1 MRGAG
6 DLDTRIRFE
15 RRVGTQDPRLGAYVY
30 TWEEVATVWADVQD
44 MVPSRA
50 ERIADGIAIQ
60 ARPTR
65 VRIRWRDDITSDLR
79 VIIGSDT
86 YRIVGGPAELGRRE
100 RLEMVC
106 EVLTTEGVAP

>member
-1 MRGAG
+1 MPAG
-6 DLDTRIRFE
+6 SMDTRIRFE

-30 TWEEVATVWADVQD
+30 TWDEVATVWADVQD

-60 ARPTR
+60 ARPAR
-65 VRIRWRDDITSDLR
+65 VRIRWREGITSDLR

-100 RLEMVC
+100 RLELVC
-106 EVLTTEGVAP
+106 EVMTTSGVEP

>member
-1 MRGAG
+1 MGAG
-6 DLDTRIRFE
+6 ALDTRIRFE
-15 RRVGTQDPRLGAYVY
+15 QRTKTQDPRLGTYIY
-30 TWEEVATVWADVQD
+30 TWAEVATVWADVQD

-60 ARPTR
+60 MRPTR
-65 VRIRWRDDITSDLR
+65 VRIRYRTDITSDMR

-86 YRIVGGPAELGRRE
+86 YRIVGGTAELGRRD

>member
-1 MRGAG
+1 MGAG
-6 DLDTRIRFE
+6 KLDTRIRFE
-15 RRVGTQDPRLGAYVY
+15 QRVGTQDPRLGSYSY

-60 ARPTR
+60 MRPTR
-65 VRIRWRDDITSDLR
+65 VRIRYRTGITSDMR